1 MSKMSTRDYYDYKSA
16 IEAANS
22 AKDKDALKKIK
33 MQLIANYGLSDSC
46 VQELLRK
53 FGYSV

>member
-22 AKDKDALKKIK
+22 AKDKEALKRIK
-33 MQLIANYGLSDSC
+33 MQLISNYGLNDND
-46 VQELLRK
+46 VQALLKR
-53 FGYSV
+53 FAYTV